1 MYLDRERDKELDI
14 KLKDLQGAVD
24 KRFESVDR
32 RFESMDRRFE
42 SIENRLKDIGEGVAR
57 INGLL
62 SSQK

>member
-14 KLKDLQGAVD
+14 KLD

-42 SIENRLKDIGEGVAR
+42 SIENRLQNIGEGVAQ

-62 SSQK
+62 RGQETKK